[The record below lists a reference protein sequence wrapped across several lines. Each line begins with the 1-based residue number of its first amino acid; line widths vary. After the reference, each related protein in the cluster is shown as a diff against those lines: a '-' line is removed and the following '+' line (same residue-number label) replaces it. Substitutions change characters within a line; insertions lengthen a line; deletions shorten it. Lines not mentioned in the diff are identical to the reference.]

1 MCESQGKRNT
11 DTGKHSIFF
20 FFLIPTWNKETVLK
34 IVALILKLLIYAAL
48 ISRRLGTN
56 SELSWNNWIHLRF
69 TEDSMLAY
77 FYICMEIKRWN
88 LVVVNSLSRNRLRFS
103 SFFFF
108 LFKVS
113 RKVCFFDLASERK
126 RNLKGLW
133 VERLKNG
140 LSLFIIKITQHNLL
154 FATLPPPP
162 QIYVCQLPSLHQ
174 SPSPASANQYALP
187 AQQQWRPPNKHFG
200 QWCLLPGCRDGYK
213 SLTHLFPR
221 KPRSCV
227 ASKKCHTVDH
237 INYWRQQQD
246 SLISSNKSQRQE
258 KDAVTAVCGPIAC
271 DSHLIVRTR
280 QYDTL

>member
-11 DTGKHSIFF
+11 DTGKHSIF

-88 LVVVNSLSRNRLRFS
+88 LVVVNSLSRNRLRFFF
-103 SFFFF
+103 FFFF

-126 RNLKGLW
+126 KGIW
-133 VERLKNG
+133 RVCEWSG
-140 LSLFIIKITQHNLL
+140 LEMDSLFL
-154 FATLPPPP
+154 
-162 QIYVCQLPSLHQ
+162 S
-174 SPSPASANQYALP
+174 
-187 AQQQWRPPNKHFG
+187 
-200 QWCLLPGCRDGYK
+200 
-213 SLTHLFPR
+213 
-221 KPRSCV
+221 
-227 ASKKCHTVDH
+227 
-237 INYWRQQQD
+237 
-246 SLISSNKSQRQE
+246 
-258 KDAVTAVCGPIAC
+258 
-271 DSHLIVRTR
+271 
-280 QYDTL
+280 